1 MLYEVHFITPNG
13 KEMTLKFV
21 IPKHVNVLKHIKA
34 SLKDMFKANCKIIK
48 IIKYESKNWS
58 NL

>member
-48 IIKYESKNWS
+48 ITKYESKN
-58 NL
+58 

>member
-13 KEMTLKFV
+13 KEMTSKFV

-48 IIKYESKNWS
+48 ITKYESKNWS